1 MRARRTSPRLG
12 RSSAAAL
19 LALAIALV
27 AWLAPGVAR
36 AWVELHVAR
45 DDVRVALEQG
55 GTATVEHRIVL
66 LVSGGPLERLSVR
79 GVDDDAEIDPTGYV
93 VLKKDADKGALEGAR
108 PIRVER
114 KSTALGESTRTDL
127 EIEIDGGQGI
137 GRGTYLLFVRYR
149 TDLLARGL
157 LVPDGSAATLAWRGP
172 SWDDGLETT
181 RALFEVPQ
189 SANVPRVVELGED
202 DEPELETS
210 LSSLTRR
217 PGVDALEIVRPYA
230 PRGERVEW
238 RVRVDRRALGLAEER
253 SATPSA
259 LAARGDADAPALA
272 LALPA
277 LGDLRSSAALALAIT
292 AFLALALLVVGREL
306 ELARRAEERALV
318 LRALVPMPIWL
329 RAPGVA
335 FAMLAGIALH
345 LELASSLPG
354 ALAVA
359 VGTALAWR
367 LPAVP
372 RTQLR
377 GPGTW
382 LAVHAREVFDPAPVR
397 ERSYFDP
404 STRAGRL
411 GLAALVLL
419 VAAGSGAI
427 ARSSSYH
434 AVLFALDA
442 LPLFALWLTGQ
453 GRALAPDLAASP
465 IAFFASVQRALR
477 PKSGEGLRVIPRL
490 RLPRGSA
497 DADELRLTVLPKRA
511 LPGLSSFEIAVAPE
525 LGPGGWILLPELL
538 VRVRTGSPSH
548 EAAMRLAPHGLAR
561 PGRKP
566 DELVLAFAPKLPT
579 AKLTAELC
587 HALLRS
593 FSAAEADAAT
603 SNGETAATK
612 SGAAESKRKAP
623 VRTASA
629 PRTSAK
635 PQRERSSA
643 SAARVG

>member
-1 MRARRTSPRLG
+1 MRERRTSPRLG

-19 LALAIALV
+19 LALAIALL

-45 DDVRVALEQG
+45 DDVRVALEPG
-55 GTATVEHRIVL
+55 GKATVEHRIVL

-79 GVDDDAEIDPTGYV
+79 GVDDDAEIDPSGYV
-93 VLKKDADKGALEGAR
+93 VLKKDADRGALDGAR

-114 KSTALGESTRTDL
+114 RSTAEGEGTRTDL
-127 EIEIDGGQGI
+127 EVELDGGQGV

-157 LVPDGSAATLAWRGP
+157 LVPDGSMATLAWTGP
-172 SWDDGLETT
+172 AWDDGLETT

-189 SANVPRVVELGED
+189 SANVPRVFEPGED
-202 DEPELETS
+202 DEAELETS

-238 RVRVDRRALGLAEER
+238 RLRVDRRALGLAEPGGAE
-253 SATPSA
+253 SAADRAGASPQPSF
-259 LAARGDADAPALA
+259 
-272 LALPA
+272 ALPA
-277 LGDLRSSAALALAIT
+277 LGDLRSSAALASAI
-292 AFLALALLVVGREL
+292 AALLVLALLVVGREL

-318 LRALVPMPIWL
+318 LRALVPMPFWL
-329 RAPGVA
+329 RAPAVASAMIAGV
-335 FAMLAGIALH
+335 ALH

-354 ALAVA
+354 ALAIA
-359 VGTALAWR
+359 LATALAWR
-367 LPAVP
+367 LPALP
-372 RTQLR
+372 RAQLR

-382 LAVHAREVFDPAPVR
+382 LAVHAREVFEPPPAA

-404 STRAGRL
+404 STRAGKL
-411 GLAALVLL
+411 ALAALVLL
-419 VAAGSGAI
+419 VAAGGVAV
-427 ARSSSYH
+427 AQRSSYH
-434 AVLFALDA
+434 AVLFALDS
-442 LPLFALWLTGQ
+442 LPLFALLLTGQ
-453 GRALAPDLAASP
+453 GRALAPDLAVSP
-465 IAFFASVQRALR
+465 VRFFAELR
-477 PKSGEGLRVIPRL
+477 RYLEPKSGEELRVIPRL

-511 LPGLSSFEIAVAPE
+511 LPGLSSLEIAVAPE

-538 VRVRTGSPSH
+538 VRVRTGSASH
-548 EAAMRLAPHGLAR
+548 EAAKRLAPHGLAR

-593 FSAAEADAAT
+593 FSAAEASAT
-603 SNGETAATK
+603 APSEATVVGG
-612 SGAAESKRKAP
+612 SSSVERKRKAP
-623 VRTASA
+623 VRAASPLVASA
-629 PRTSAK
+629 TP
-635 PQRERSSA
+635 PRERRSE
-643 SAARVG
+643 SAARAG

>member
-19 LALAIALV
+19 LALATALV
-27 AWLAPGVAR
+27 AWLAPGLAS

-55 GTATVEHRIVL
+55 GKATVEHRIVL

-79 GVDDDAEIDPTGYV
+79 GVDDDAEIDPSGYV
-93 VLKKDADKGALEGAR
+93 VLKKDADRGALDGAR

-114 KSTALGESTRTDL
+114 KSTTEGEGTRTDL
-127 EIEIDGGQGI
+127 EIEIDGGQGV

-157 LVPDGSAATLAWRGP
+157 LAPDGSMAKLAWTGP
-172 SWDDGLETT
+172 AWDDGLETT

-189 SANVPRVVELGED
+189 SANVPRVFEPGEGED
-202 DEPELETS
+202 DEAELETS

-238 RVRVDRRALGLAEER
+238 RLRVDRRVLGLAG
-253 SATPSA
+253 SADREG
-259 LAARGDADAPALA
+259 AAAAVVTRAQPGFD
-272 LALPA
+272 LPA
-277 LGDLRSSAALALAIT
+277 LGDLRSSAALAVAIA
-292 AFLALALLVVGREL
+292 AFLVLVLLVVGREL

-318 LRALVPMPIWL
+318 LRALVPMPFWL
-329 RAPGVA
+329 RAPA
-335 FAMLAGIALH
+335 AACATLAGVALH

-354 ALAVA
+354 AVAVA
-359 VGTALAWR
+359 LATALVWR
-367 LPAVP
+367 LPALP
-372 RTQLR
+372 RAQLR
-377 GPGTW
+377 GPGSW
-382 LAVHAREVFDPAPVR
+382 LAVHAREVFDPAPAA

-404 STRAGRL
+404 STRAGKL
-411 GLAALVLL
+411 GFAALVLL
-419 VAAGSGAI
+419 VAVGSLAV
-427 ARSSSYH
+427 AQSSTYH
-434 AVLFALDA
+434 AVLFALDS
-442 LPLFALWLTGQ
+442 LPLFALLLTGQ

-465 IAFFASVQRALR
+465 VAFFAELQRSLG
-477 PKSGEGLRVIPRL
+477 PKKGEALRVIPRV

-511 LPGLSSFEIAVAPE
+511 LPGLSSLEVAVAPE

-538 VRVRTGSPSH
+538 VRVRTGSASH
-548 EAAMRLAPHGLAR
+548 EAAKRLAPHGLAR

-593 FSAAEADAAT
+593 FSADESVAAEQLDSAASGVAKSAAAEPKRRPPARALEAVKVPRERT
-603 SNGETAATK
+603 KETAARA
-612 SGAAESKRKAP
+612 G
-623 VRTASA
+623 
-629 PRTSAK
+629 
-635 PQRERSSA
+635 
-643 SAARVG
+643 